1 MTRLQE
7 ARKGKGLS
15 QSQLARAA
23 GVPVRTLQELE
34 AGRKN
39 INKSAVI
46 TVLRFADVLGCN
58 IRDILEVE

>member
-7 ARKGKGLS
+7 ARKSKGLS

-39 INKSAVI
+39 INKSAAI
-46 TVLRFADVLGCN
+46 TVLRLADVLGCN

>member
-1 MTRLQE
+1 MTRLQD
-7 ARKGKGLS
+7 ARKSKGLS

-46 TVLRFADVLGCN
+46 TVLRIADVLGCN
-58 IRDILEVE
+58 IRDILEAE

>member
-1 MTRLQE
+1 MTRVQE
-7 ARKGKGLS
+7 ARKSKGLS

-39 INKSAVI
+39 INKSAAI
-46 TVLRFADVLGCN
+46 TVLRLADVLGCN
-58 IRDILEVE
+58 IRDILEAE

>member
-1 MTRLQE
+1 MTNLQKL
-7 ARKGKGLS
+7 RKAAGLS

-46 TVLRFADVLGCN
+46 TVLRLADVLGCN

>member
-7 ARKGKGLS
+7 ARKSKGLS

-39 INKSAVI
+39 INKSAAI
-46 TVLRFADVLGCN
+46 TVLRLADVLGCN
-58 IRDILEVE
+58 IRDILEAE

>member
-1 MTRLQE
+1 MTNLQKL
-7 ARKGKGLS
+7 RKAAGLS

-46 TVLRFADVLGCN
+46 TVLRLADVLGCN
-58 IRDILEVE
+58 IRDILEAE

>member
-46 TVLRFADVLGCN
+46 TVLSLADVLGCD

>member
-15 QSQLARAA
+15 QSQLAMAA

-46 TVLRFADVLGCN
+46 TVLRLADVLGCH

>member
-46 TVLRFADVLGCN
+46 TVLRLADVLGYN

>member
-39 INKSAVI
+39 INKSAVM
-46 TVLRFADVLGCN
+46 TVLRLADVLGCN
-58 IRDILEVE
+58 IRDILEAE

>member
-7 ARKGKGLS
+7 ARKSKGLS

-46 TVLRFADVLGCN
+46 TVLRLADVLGCD
-58 IRDILEVE
+58 IRNILEVE

>member
-15 QSQLARAA
+15 QSQLARVA

-46 TVLRFADVLGCN
+46 TVLRLADVLGCN
-58 IRDILEVE
+58 IRDILEAE

>member
-46 TVLRFADVLGCN
+46 TVLRLADVLGCN
-58 IRDILEVE
+58 IRDILEAE

>member
-46 TVLRFADVLGCN
+46 TVLRLADVLGCN